1 MGCILL
7 FILIVLGGKGV
18 GESWLIVPVIYNMI
32 INVLKNQ
39 LCTSNY
45 VNSKID
51 LVILLMNNNSNEIY
65 HLVYMFTVK
74 LYTCNCICIKITF
87 CLLQIVV

>member
-1 MGCILL
+1 MIYSPHGLYSSIYFDC
-7 FILIVLGGKGV
+7 FGRKGV

-65 HLVYMFTVK
+65 HLVYGK
-74 LYTCNCICIKITF
+74 
-87 CLLQIVV
+87 CLQLNYIHVIVYVLK